1 MYRGRNSRL
10 AHERHTKNKTMASKM
25 GRVSSKLIFL
35 MKIFVNELKEKS
47 LNSQM
52 IFLTMKDR
60 YANN

>member
-1 MYRGRNSRL
+1 
-10 AHERHTKNKTMASKM
+10 MASKM
-25 GRVSSKLIFL
+25 GLVSSKLIFL
-35 MKIFVNELKEKS
+35 MKIFVNELKENS